1 VRAPADPPAAPAQA
15 SRRESLGSALLL
27 VAVIALA
34 GEAATFPVYRPEG
47 LARLVLL
54 ASAALAGVLLGGA
67 RCRPPTWA
75 IVVSALLTVRA
86 LATAPPPATV
96 VSDPRL
102 LTGVV
107 VIGAASAVPALLP
120 LVRVAHAGQVV
131 AGTLAT
137 AAAGYGLVVAGSR
150 ALGGDA
156 RWAELALL
164 LAASTLVARQVWVRG
179 GARLGLAVFVVLVP
193 GTIRVVQHS
202 WTEPLLLVLLLV
214 GAILVDHGRLVWAAV
229 AFGPA
234 LVAEQYAVVLAPLL
248 LLWPPARR
256 WQNRVFSLAV
266 ATSAAAAVT
275 LPFLIAAP
283 ARFTERAA
291 HFFGTTEAPP
301 ASLSLWLHVPVWAQ
315 LPLLALGLVTG
326 YLLAWGCCPRTGS
339 GFLLASA
346 VVFTTVGLVG
356 KQTFLGQWW
365 LIAALVV
372 AGLAMAGRPQ
382 PPSEPPSRQGM
393 GL

>member
-1 VRAPADPPAAPAQA
+1 MRAPADPPAAPAQA
-15 SRRESLGSALLL
+15 SRREALGSALLL

-34 GEAATFPVYRPEG
+34 GETATFPVHSPAG

-86 LATAPPPATV
+86 LATAPPLAAV

-120 LVRVAHAGQVV
+120 LVRVAHTGQVV
-131 AGTLAT
+131 AGTLAA
-137 AAAGYGLVVAGSR
+137 AAAGYVLVVVGSR
-150 ALGGDA
+150 PPSGDT
-156 RWAELALL
+156 RWAGLALL
-164 LAASTLVARQVWVRG
+164 LAAATLVARQVWARG

-193 GTIRVVQHS
+193 GTIQVVQQS

-214 GAILVDHGRLVWAAV
+214 GAILVDHGR
-229 AFGPA
+229 
-234 LVAEQYAVVLAPLL
+234 
-248 LLWPPARR
+248 PPARR
-256 WQNRVFSLAV
+256 WQHRVRSLAV
-266 ATSAAAAVT
+266 AASAVVVVVVA
-275 LPFLIAAP
+275 LPFLMAGP
-283 ARFTERAA
+283 
-291 HFFGTTEAPP
+291 
-301 ASLSLWLHVPVWAQ
+301 AQ
-315 LPLLALGLVTG
+315 LPLLALGLVAG
-326 YLLAWGCCPRTGS
+326 SLLAWRCCPRTGS

-346 VVFTTVGLVG
+346 VVCTTVALVG
-356 KQTFLGQWW
+356 QQTFLGQRTFLDQWW

-372 AGLAMAGRPQ
+372 AGLATAGRPQ
-382 PPSEPPSRQGM
+382 PPSRQGM
-393 GL
+393 GF

>member
-1 VRAPADPPAAPAQA
+1 MRAPADPPAAPAQA

-193 GTIRVVQHS
+193 GTIRVVQQS

-256 WQNRVFSLAV
+256 RQNRVFSLAV
-266 ATSAAAAVT
+266 VASAVVAAA
-275 LPFLIAAP
+275 LPFLMAGP
-283 ARFTERAA
+283 
-291 HFFGTTEAPP
+291 
-301 ASLSLWLHVPVWAQ
+301 AQ
-315 LPLLALGLVTG
+315 LPLLALGLVAG
-326 YLLAWGCCPRTGS
+326 SLLAWRCCPRTGS

-346 VVFTTVGLVG
+346 VVFTTFGLVG
-356 KQTFLGQWW
+356 QQAFLGQWW

-372 AGLAMAGRPQ
+372 AGLAASRPQ
-382 PPSEPPSRQGM
+382 PPNRQGM
-393 GL
+393 GF

>member
-1 VRAPADPPAAPAQA
+1 MRASVDPPAAPPSQA
-15 SRRESLGSALLL
+15 SRREFGSALLL

-34 GEAATFPVYRPEG
+34 GETAIFPVYSPDG
-47 LARLVLL
+47 PARLVLL
-54 ASAALAGVLLGGA
+54 ALAALAGVLLGGA

-86 LATAPPPATV
+86 LATAPPLATV

-150 ALGGDA
+150 APGGDT
-156 RWAELALL
+156 RWAGLALL
-164 LAASTLVARQVWVRG
+164 LAAATLVARQVWARG
-179 GARLGLAVFVVLVP
+179 GARLGLAVFAVLVP
-193 GTIRVVQHS
+193 GTSRVVQQS
-202 WTEPLLLVLLLV
+202 WTEPLLLVLLVV
-214 GAILVDHGRLVWAAV
+214 GAILVDRGRLVWAAV
-229 AFGPA
+229 AFGSA
-234 LVAEQYAVVLAPLL
+234 LVAQPYAVVLAPLL

-256 WQNRVFSLAV
+256 WQHRVRSLAV
-266 ATSAAAAVT
+266 AVSAAAAVT
-275 LPFLIAAP
+275 LLF
-283 ARFTERAA
+283 
-291 HFFGTTEAPP
+291 P
-301 ASLSLWLHVPVWAQ
+301 ASLSLWLHVPMPAQ
-315 LPLLALGLVTG
+315 PPLLALGLVTG
-326 YLLAWGCCPRTGS
+326 YLLAWRCCCPRTGS

-356 KQTFLGQWW
+356 KQTFFGQWW

-372 AGLAMAGRPQ
+372 AGLAMAGGPRPT
-382 PPSEPPSRQGM
+382 SRQGM
-393 GL
+393 GF